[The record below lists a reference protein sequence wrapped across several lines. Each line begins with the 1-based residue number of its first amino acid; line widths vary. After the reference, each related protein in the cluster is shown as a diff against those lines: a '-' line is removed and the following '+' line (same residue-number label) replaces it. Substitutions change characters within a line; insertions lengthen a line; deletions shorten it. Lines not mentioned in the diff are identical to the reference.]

1 MHKRKLG
8 PDGPLVSAV
17 GIGAMSFAGF
27 YGPTTEAE
35 AHALLASAPD
45 MGIDHLDTSN
55 VYGMGLSALCAL
67 LRPGPLLGIVIS
79 GVALSCFIRA
89 LALAPSSERPMS
101 RRRATRS
108 YVRE

>member
-1 MHKRKLG
+1 
-8 PDGPLVSAV
+8 
-17 GIGAMSFAGF
+17 MSFGED
-27 YGPTTEAE
+27 P
-35 AHALLASAPD
+35 LNRAPD
-45 MGIDHLDTSN
+45 RESRRWLF
-55 VYGMGLSALCAL
+55 YGMGLSALCAL